1 MRFEDKNGLFL
12 NIGQL
17 NTGFIEIPGQIS
29 MNIYCQGCNIGCFGC
44 QNTGLQ
50 SFNMTNK
57 LYLTDISHLIKEYPM
72 SKWVCFLG
80 GEPTFQPN
88 LSIFCKEFKKHD
100 YMVAIYTGKLFED
113 IKNLLN
119 DIDVVIDGPWNGIPV
134 TDDNTNQRTFIR
146 KNGDWTQIRFNQ
158 LKNEIE

>member
-1 MRFEDKNGLFL
+1 
-12 NIGQL
+12 
-17 NTGFIEIPGQIS
+17 
-29 MNIYCQGCNIGCFGC
+29 
-44 QNTGLQ
+44 
-50 SFNMTNK
+50 
-57 LYLTDISHLIKEYPM
+57 
-72 SKWVCFLG
+72 
-80 GEPTFQPN
+80 
-88 LSIFCKEFKKHD
+88 
-100 YMVAIYTGKLFED
+100 MVAIYTGKLFED